1 MKTITLHAEAY
12 ERLKAC
18 EKGASDAFSSVVER
32 TLPAPGSLGAFLAF
46 VEGRGT
52 GAKPGNDVMEA
63 TVEARS
69 TAKSEPPT
77 QSFRIARR

>member
-1 MKTITLHAEAY
+1 MKTIALAEAY

-18 EKGASDAFSSVVER
+18 EKGAYDAFSSAVKR

-46 VEGRGT
+46 VEGRDAGT
-52 GAKPGNDVMEA
+52 KPVKDIMEA
-63 TVEARS
+63 AVEARS